1 LRSSTRTRARAY
13 LLITSR
19 FPLRTLIQIS
29 LAAALTTT
37 CNAGRAVDAIVAE
50 TFSRN
55 PEIKA
60 YESEIAAAR
69 GARRAAGE
77 WRNPE
82 ITTDVGAK
90 LVRDVPGGPDSN
102 GVLWTV
108 SALQTFEYPG
118 RVRLRKAIAN
128 RQIALA
134 ELELE
139 GFKAA
144 LAARVRA
151 VIFRAALS
159 EAKVSGTAEVSTR
172 FDELSS
178 VLSQRPVAGVAP
190 QLDLRIIE
198 SNAVALKR
206 RTLEAEREIQSARYT
221 LNQLRGVQ
229 PDAALDIP
237 QIDLTLAP
245 VPETATLLTTARRQN
260 YDIRTHVMEL
270 EQQGFKVQLALNER
284 WPAVQLGPFAHQ
296 ERADTNEYHFGI
308 GMTVPL
314 PLWNRNAGNIETER
328 ARAAKAEAE
337 LAAIAREVER
347 KVAEAAFL
355 YRSRREEAEKLQS
368 SILPQ
373 MREAAELADRNYRTG
388 ALPIATY
395 TEVQKQYLDSLDAF
409 FAAQSAAIE
418 ARQRL
423 EELTATRLDK
433 R

>member
-1 LRSSTRTRARAY
+1 MLV
-13 LLITSR
+13 
-19 FPLRTLIQIS
+19 PLCYGGSGTNS
-29 LAAALTTT
+29 LD
-37 CNAGRAVDAIVAE
+37 AVVAE
-50 TFSRN
+50 ALGHN
-55 PEIKA
+55 PEVKA
-60 YESEIAAAR
+60 YEAEIAAAR

-82 ITTDVGAK
+82 ITADAGAK

-118 RVRLRKAIAN
+118 RVRLRKAIGN
-128 RQIALA
+128 RQIAVA
-134 ELELE
+134 ELGLE
-139 GFKAA
+139 GFKSA
-144 LAARVRA
+144 LAAQLRA
-151 VIFRAALS
+151 LIYRAALRK
-159 EAKVSGTAEVSTR
+159 AKISGTGEVSTR

-178 VLSQRPVAGVAP
+178 VLSHRPTAGLIP

-198 SNAVALKR
+198 SNAGALKR
-206 RTLEAEREIQSARYT
+206 RALEAEREVQSVRFA
-221 LNQLRGVQ
+221 LNQLRGAR

-237 QIDLTLAP
+237 NVDLTLP
-245 VPETATLLTTARRQN
+245 SVPETATLLTMARRQN
-260 YDIRTHVMEL
+260 YDIQTHVMEL

-308 GMTVPL
+308 GATVPL

-328 ARAAKAEAE
+328 ARAAKVEAE
-337 LAAIAREVER
+337 LAAIVREVER
-347 KVAEAAFL
+347 KVADAAFI
-355 YRSRREEAEKLQS
+355 YASRREEAEKLQS

-373 MREAAELADRNYRTG
+373 MREAADLADRNYRTG

-395 TEVQKQYLDSLDAF
+395 AEVQKEYLDSLDAF

-418 ARQRL
+418 ARQQL
-423 EELTATRLDK
+423 EQLTATRFDK

>member
-1 LRSSTRTRARAY
+1 LKT
-13 LLITSR
+13 I
-19 FPLRTLIQIS
+19 IQIS
-29 LAAALTTT
+29 FAAMLAPLCYGGSGTASLDAL
-37 CNAGRAVDAIVAE
+37 VAE
-50 TFSRN
+50 AFGRN
-55 PEIKA
+55 PEIRA
-60 YESEIAAAR
+60 YEAEIAAAR
-69 GARRAAGE
+69 GARRTAGE

-82 ITTDVGAK
+82 ITADAGAK

-134 ELELE
+134 ELGLE

-144 LAARVRA
+144 LAAQVRA
-151 VIFRAALS
+151 LIYRAALS
-159 EAKVSGTAEVSTR
+159 RAKISGTGEVSTR

-178 VLSQRPVAGVAP
+178 VLSQRPAAGVIP

-206 RTLEAEREIQSARYT
+206 RALEAEREVQSARFA
-221 LNQLRGVQ
+221 LNQLRGAR

-237 QIDLTLAP
+237 NVVLTLPP
-245 VPETATLLTTARRQN
+245 VPETATLFTMARRQN

-270 EQQGFKVQLALNER
+270 EQQGFKVQLALDER

-296 ERADTNEYHFGI
+296 ERADTNEYHFGV
-308 GMTVPL
+308 GATVPL
-314 PLWNRNAGNIETER
+314 PLWNRNAGNIEMER

-337 LAAIAREVER
+337 LAAIVREAER
-347 KVAEAAFL
+347 KVAEAAFI
-355 YRSRREEAEKLQS
+355 YASRREEAEKLQS

-373 MREAAELADRNYRTG
+373 MREAADVADRNYRTG

-395 TEVQKQYLDSLDAF
+395 IEVQKQYLDSVDAL

-418 ARQRL
+418 AQQQL
-423 EELTATRLDK
+423 EQLTATRLGK

>member
-1 LRSSTRTRARAY
+1 MLA
-13 LLITSR
+13 
-19 FPLRTLIQIS
+19 PLCCGASGT
-29 LAAALTTT
+29 AAL
-37 CNAGRAVDAIVAE
+37 DALVAE
-50 TFSRN
+50 AFGRN
-55 PEIKA
+55 PEIRA
-60 YESEIAAAR
+60 YEAEIAAAR

-82 ITTDVGAK
+82 ITGDAGAK

-102 GVLWTV
+102 GVLWTI

-134 ELELE
+134 ELGLE

-144 LAARVRA
+144 LAAQVRA
-151 VIFRAALS
+151 LIYRAALS
-159 EAKVSGTAEVSTR
+159 KAKISGTGEVSTR

-178 VLSQRPVAGVAP
+178 VMSQRPAAGVIP

-198 SNAVALKR
+198 STAVALKR
-206 RTLEAEREIQSARYT
+206 RAREAEREIQSTRFA
-221 LNQLRGVQ
+221 LNQLRGTR

-237 QIDLTLAP
+237 NVDLTLPSA
-245 VPETATLLTTARRQN
+245 PETATLLTTARRQN

-308 GMTVPL
+308 GATLPL
-314 PLWNRNAGNIETER
+314 PLWNRNAGNIEMAR

-337 LAAIAREVER
+337 LAAIVREAER
-347 KVAEAAFL
+347 KVAEAAFI
-355 YRSRREEAEKLQS
+355 YASRREEAEKLQS
-368 SILPQ
+368 STLPQ
-373 MREAAELADRNYRTG
+373 MREAAGLADRNYRTG

-395 TEVQKQYLDSLDAF
+395 IEVQKQYLDSLDAF
-409 FAAQSAAIE
+409 FTAHSAAIE
-418 ARQRL
+418 ARQQL
-423 EELTATRLDK
+423 EQLTATRLDK

>member
-1 LRSSTRTRARAY
+1 LKAV
-13 LLITSR
+13 
-19 FPLRTLIQIS
+19 IQIS
-29 LAAALTTT
+29 FAVILVALCYGGSGT
-37 CNAGRAVDAIVAE
+37 NSLDALVAE
-50 TFSRN
+50 ALGRN
-55 PEIKA
+55 PEIRA
-60 YESEIAAAR
+60 YEAEIAAAR

-82 ITTDVGAK
+82 ITADMGSK

-128 RQIALA
+128 RQITLA
-134 ELELE
+134 EFGLE
-139 GFKAA
+139 GFKSA
-144 LAARVRA
+144 LAAQVRA
-151 VIFRAALS
+151 IIYRAALS
-159 EAKVSGTAEVSTR
+159 KAKISDTDEVSAR

-178 VLSQRPVAGVAP
+178 VLSNRPSAGVIP

-206 RTLEAEREIQSARYT
+206 RALESEREIQSARFA
-221 LNQLRGVQ
+221 LNQLRGSR
-229 PDAALDIP
+229 PDTALDIP
-237 QIDLTLAP
+237 NVDLTLP
-245 VPETATLLTTARRQN
+245 SVPETATLLTMARRQN

-308 GMTVPL
+308 GATVPL
-314 PLWNRNAGNIETER
+314 PLWNRNAGNIETKR

-337 LAAIAREVER
+337 LAAIGREVER
-347 KVAEAAFL
+347 KVADAAFI
-355 YRSRREEAEKLQS
+355 YSSRRKEAEKLQS

-373 MREAAELADRNYRTG
+373 MREAADLADRNYRTG
-388 ALPIATY
+388 ALPIVTY

-418 ARQRL
+418 ARQQL
-423 EELTATRLDK
+423 EQLTATRFDK

>member
-1 LRSSTRTRARAY
+1 LKTV
-13 LLITSR
+13 
-19 FPLRTLIQIS
+19 IQIS
-29 LAAALTTT
+29 FAVILLTLCYGGSGT
-37 CNAGRAVDAIVAE
+37 NSLDAVVAE
-50 TFSRN
+50 ALGRN
-55 PEIKA
+55 PETRA
-60 YESEIAAAR
+60 YEAEIAAAR
-69 GARRAAGE
+69 GARRATGE

-82 ITTDVGAK
+82 ITADAGAK

-134 ELELE
+134 ELGLE

-144 LAARVRA
+144 LAAQVRA
-151 VIFRAALS
+151 VIYRAALS
-159 EAKVSGTAEVSTR
+159 KAKFSGTGEVSTR

-178 VLSQRPVAGVAP
+178 VLSQRPAAGVAP

-198 SNAVALKR
+198 ANANALKR
-206 RTLEAEREIQSARYT
+206 RALEAEREIQSARFA
-221 LNQLRGVQ
+221 LNQLRGAR

-237 QIDLTLAP
+237 NVDLTLP
-245 VPETATLLTTARRQN
+245 SVPETATLLTTARRQN

-308 GMTVPL
+308 GATVPL
-314 PLWNRNAGNIETER
+314 PLWNRNAGNIETEK

-337 LAAIAREVER
+337 LGAIVREVER
-347 KVAEAAFL
+347 KVADAAFI
-355 YRSRREEAEKLQS
+355 YSSRREEAEKLQS
-368 SILPQ
+368 SILPE

-418 ARQRL
+418 ARQQL
-423 EELTATRLDK
+423 EQLTATRLNK

>member
-1 LRSSTRTRARAY
+1 VFVRALSRAVA
-13 LLITSR
+13 LFAFTSR
-19 FPLRTLIQIS
+19 FHLRTLIQIS

-37 CNAGRAVDAIVAE
+37 CNAGRAIDAIVAE
-50 TFSRN
+50 AFARN
-55 PEIKA
+55 PEIRA
-60 YESEIAAAR
+60 YEAEIAAAR

-82 ITTDVGAK
+82 ITADSGAK
-90 LVRDVPGGPDSN
+90 LVRDVPGGPDSD

-144 LAARVRA
+144 LAAQVRA
-151 VIFRAALS
+151 GIYRAALS
-159 EAKVSGTAEVSTR
+159 AAKISETGEVSTR

-178 VLSQRPVAGVAP
+178 VLSQRPVAGVVP

-198 SNAVALKR
+198 ANANGLKR
-206 RTLEAEREIQSARYT
+206 RALEAEREIQSARYS
-221 LNQLRGVQ
+221 LNQLRGAR

-245 VPETATLLTTARRQN
+245 IPETATLFTTARRQN

-270 EQQGFKVQLALNER
+270 EQQGFKVRLALNER

-347 KVAEAAFL
+347 KVADAAFL

-388 ALPIATY
+388 ALPITTY
-395 TEVQKQYLDSLDAF
+395 TEIQKQYIDSLDAF
-409 FAAQSAAIE
+409 FTAQSAAIE
-418 ARQRL
+418 ARQQL
-423 EELTATRLDK
+423 EQLTATRLDK
-433 R
+433 K

>member
-1 LRSSTRTRARAY
+1 MKTV
-13 LLITSR
+13 
-19 FPLRTLIQIS
+19 IQIS
-29 LAAALTTT
+29 FAVILVTLCYGGSGTNSLDAVVVEAL
-37 CNAGRAVDAIVAE
+37 G
-50 TFSRN
+50 RN
-55 PEIKA
+55 PEIRA
-60 YESEIAAAR
+60 YEAEIAATR

-82 ITTDVGAK
+82 ITADAGAK

-108 SALQTFEYPG
+108 SALQSFEYPG

-144 LAARVRA
+144 LAAQVRA
-151 VIFRAALS
+151 GIYRAALS
-159 EAKVSGTAEVSTR
+159 AAKISETGEVSTR

-178 VLSQRPVAGVAP
+178 VLSQRPAAGVAP

-198 SNAVALKR
+198 ANANALKR
-206 RTLEAEREIQSARYT
+206 RALEAEREIQSARFA
-221 LNQLRGVQ
+221 LNQLRGAR

-237 QIDLTLAP
+237 NVDLTLP
-245 VPETATLLTTARRQN
+245 SVPETATLLTTARRQN

-308 GMTVPL
+308 GATVPL
-314 PLWNRNAGNIETER
+314 PLWNRNAGNIETEK

-337 LAAIAREVER
+337 LGAIVREVER
-347 KVAEAAFL
+347 KVADAAFI
-355 YRSRREEAEKLQS
+355 YSSRREEAEKLQS
-368 SILPQ
+368 SILPE

-418 ARQRL
+418 ARQQL
-423 EELTATRLDK
+423 EQLTATRLNK

>member
-1 LRSSTRTRARAY
+1 LKT
-13 LLITSR
+13 
-19 FPLRTLIQIS
+19 FIQIT
-29 LAAALTTT
+29 LATAFTTL
-37 CNAGRAVDAIVAE
+37 CNAGTHDSSTIDGIVAE
-50 TFSRN
+50 AFARN

-60 YESEIAAAR
+60 YEAEIAAAR
-69 GARRAAGE
+69 GERRVAAE

-82 ITTDVGAK
+82 ITADAGAK

-108 SALQTFEYPG
+108 SALQNFEYPG

-144 LAARVRA
+144 LAAQIRA
-151 VIFRAALS
+151 VIYRAALS
-159 EAKVSGTAEVSTR
+159 QARISATGEVSTR

-178 VLSQRPVAGVAP
+178 VLSQRPAAGVAP

-198 SNAVALKR
+198 ANAVTLKR

-221 LNQLRGVQ
+221 LNKLRGAR
-229 PDAALDIP
+229 PDGALDIP

-245 VPETATLLTTARRQN
+245 VQETAALLAKARRQN

-308 GMTVPL
+308 GVTVPL
-314 PLWNRNAGNIETER
+314 PLWNRNAGNIEVAK
-328 ARAAKAEAE
+328 ARATKAEAE
-337 LAAIAREVER
+337 LAAVVREVER
-347 KVAEAAFL
+347 KIADAAFV
-355 YRSRREEAEKLQS
+355 YGSRREEADKLER

-388 ALPIATY
+388 ALPITTY
-395 TEVQKQYLDSLDAF
+395 TEVQKQYLDSVDAF
-409 FAAQSAAIE
+409 FAAQAAAIE
-418 ARQRL
+418 ARQQL
-423 EELTATRLDK
+423 EQLTATRVDK

>member
-1 LRSSTRTRARAY
+1 LKT
-13 LLITSR
+13 I
-19 FPLRTLIQIS
+19 IQIS
-29 LAAALTTT
+29 FAAMLAPLCCDAGGTASLDAL
-37 CNAGRAVDAIVAE
+37 VAE
-50 TFSRN
+50 AFGRN
-55 PEIKA
+55 PEIRA
-60 YESEIAAAR
+60 YEAEIAAAR

-82 ITTDVGAK
+82 ITADAGAK

-134 ELELE
+134 ELGLE

-144 LAARVRA
+144 LAAQVRGL
-151 VIFRAALS
+151 IYRAALS
-159 EAKVSGTAEVSTR
+159 KAKISGAGEVSTR

-178 VLSQRPVAGVAP
+178 VLSQRPAAGVIP

-206 RTLEAEREIQSARYT
+206 RAREAEREIQSARFA
-221 LNQLRGVQ
+221 LNQLRGAR

-237 QIDLTLAP
+237 SVDLTLP
-245 VPETATLLTTARRQN
+245 SVPETTTLLTTARRQN

-270 EQQGFKVQLALNER
+270 EQQGFKVQLALNQR

-308 GMTVPL
+308 GATVPL
-314 PLWNRNAGNIETER
+314 PLWNRNAGNIEAER

-337 LAAIAREVER
+337 LAAIIREVER
-347 KVAEAAFL
+347 KVADAAFI
-355 YRSRREEAEKLQS
+355 YASRREEAEKLQS
-368 SILPQ
+368 STLPQ
-373 MREAAELADRNYRTG
+373 MREAADLADRNYRTG

-395 TEVQKQYLDSLDAF
+395 TEVQKQYLDSLDAL

-418 ARQRL
+418 ARHQL
-423 EELTATRLDK
+423 EQLTTTRLDK

>member
-1 LRSSTRTRARAY
+1 LKT
-13 LLITSR
+13 I
-19 FPLRTLIQIS
+19 IQIS
-29 LAAALTTT
+29 FAAMLAPLWCYAGGTASLDAL
-37 CNAGRAVDAIVAE
+37 VAE
-50 TFSRN
+50 AFGRN
-55 PEIKA
+55 PEIRA
-60 YESEIAAAR
+60 YEAEIAAAR
-69 GARRAAGE
+69 GARRTAGE

-82 ITTDVGAK
+82 ITADAGAK

-144 LAARVRA
+144 LAAQIRA
-151 VIFRAALS
+151 VIYRAALS
-159 EAKVSGTAEVSTR
+159 EARISATGEVSTR

-178 VLSQRPVAGVAP
+178 VLSQRPAAGVAP

-198 SNAVALKR
+198 ANANALKR
-206 RTLEAEREIQSARYT
+206 RALEAEREIQSARYT
-221 LNQLRGVQ
+221 LNKLRGAR
-229 PDAALDIP
+229 PDAPLDIP
-237 QIDLTLAP
+237 NVDLTLP
-245 VPETATLLTTARRQN
+245 SVPETATLLATARRQN

-308 GMTVPL
+308 GVTVPL
-314 PLWNRNAGNIETER
+314 PLWNRNAGNIEMEK

-337 LAAIAREVER
+337 LAAIVREVER
-347 KVAEAAFL
+347 KIADAAFL
-355 YRSRREEAEKLQS
+355 YRSRREEADKLER

-388 ALPIATY
+388 ALPITTY
-395 TEVQKQYLDSLDAF
+395 TEMQKQYLDSIDAF
-409 FAAQSAAIE
+409 SAAQSAAIE
-418 ARQRL
+418 ARQQL
-423 EELTATRLDK
+423 EQLTATRLDK

>member
-1 LRSSTRTRARAY
+1 MLA
-13 LLITSR
+13 
-19 FPLRTLIQIS
+19 PLCCDAGGMAS
-29 LAAALTTT
+29 LDAL
-37 CNAGRAVDAIVAE
+37 VAE
-50 TFSRN
+50 ALARN
-55 PEIKA
+55 PEIRA
-60 YESEIAAAR
+60 YEAEIAVAR

-82 ITTDVGAK
+82 ITADAGAK
-90 LVRDVPGGPDSN
+90 LVRDVPGGLDSN

-118 RVRLRKAIAN
+118 RVRLRKTIAN

-134 ELELE
+134 ELGLE

-144 LAARVRA
+144 LAAQVRA
-151 VIFRAALS
+151 LIYRAALS
-159 EAKVSGTAEVSTR
+159 KAKTSGTGDVSTR

-178 VLSQRPVAGVAP
+178 VLSQRPAAGVIP

-206 RTLEAEREIQSARYT
+206 RALEAEREVQSARFA
-221 LNQLRGVQ
+221 LNQLRGAR
-229 PDAALDIP
+229 PDATLDIP
-237 QIDLTLAP
+237 NVDLTLP
-245 VPETATLLTTARRQN
+245 SVPETATLLMTARRQN

-284 WPAVQLGPFAHQ
+284 WPAVQVGPFAHQ
-296 ERADTNEYHFGI
+296 ERADTNEYHFGV
-308 GMTVPL
+308 GVTVPL
-314 PLWNRNAGNIETER
+314 PLWNRNAGNIETEK
-328 ARAAKAEAE
+328 ARAVKAEAE
-337 LAAIAREVER
+337 LAAIVREVER
-347 KVAEAAFL
+347 KVADTAFL
-355 YRSRREEAEKLQS
+355 YKSRREEAEKLQL

-373 MREAAELADRNYRTG
+373 MREAADLADRNYRTG
-388 ALPIATY
+388 ALSIATY

-418 ARQRL
+418 ARQQL
-423 EELTATRLDK
+423 EQLSATRLNK

>member
-1 LRSSTRTRARAY
+1 MLV
-13 LLITSR
+13 
-19 FPLRTLIQIS
+19 PLCYGGSGTPS
-29 LAAALTTT
+29 LDAL
-37 CNAGRAVDAIVAE
+37 VAE
-50 TFSRN
+50 AFARN
-55 PEIKA
+55 PEIRA
-60 YESEIAAAR
+60 YEAEIAATR
-69 GARRAAGE
+69 GARRTAGE

-82 ITTDVGAK
+82 ITADAGAK
-90 LVRDVPGGPDSN
+90 LVRDVPDGPDSN
-102 GVLWTV
+102 GVLWAV

-151 VIFRAALS
+151 MIYRAALS
-159 EAKVSGTAEVSTR
+159 DAKISGSGEVSTR

-178 VLSQRPVAGVAP
+178 VLSQRPAAGVAP

-198 SNAVALKR
+198 ANANALKR
-206 RTLEAEREIQSARYT
+206 RALEAEREIQSARYA
-221 LNQLRGVQ
+221 LNQLRGAR

-237 QIDLTLAP
+237 KINLTLAP
-245 VPETATLLTTARRQN
+245 VPETATLLATARRQN

-308 GMTVPL
+308 GVTLPL

-328 ARAAKAEAE
+328 ARASKAEAE
-337 LAAIAREVER
+337 LAAMVREVER
-347 KVAEAAFL
+347 KVADAAFL
-355 YRSRREEAEKLQS
+355 YRSRREEAENLQS
-368 SILPQ
+368 SILPR
-373 MREAAELADRNYRTG
+373 MREATEVADRNYRTG
-388 ALPIATY
+388 ALPITTY

-418 ARQRL
+418 ARQQL
-423 EELTATRLDK
+423 EQLTATRLDK

>member
-1 LRSSTRTRARAY
+1 LKTV
-13 LLITSR
+13 
-19 FPLRTLIQIS
+19 IQIS
-29 LAAALTTT
+29 FAVILAPLSYGGSGTNSLDAL
-37 CNAGRAVDAIVAE
+37 VAE
-50 TFSRN
+50 AFGRN
-55 PEIKA
+55 PEIRA
-60 YESEIAAAR
+60 YEAEIAAAR

-82 ITTDVGAK
+82 ITADAGAK

-134 ELELE
+134 ELGLE
-139 GFKAA
+139 EFKAA
-144 LAARVRA
+144 FAAQVRA
-151 VIFRAALS
+151 LIYRAALS
-159 EAKVSGTAEVSTR
+159 KARISGTGEVSTR

-178 VLSQRPVAGVAP
+178 VLSQRPAAGVIP

-206 RTLEAEREIQSARYT
+206 RAFEAEREIQRARFA
-221 LNQLRGVQ
+221 LNQLRGAR

-237 QIDLTLAP
+237 NVDLTLP
-245 VPETATLLTTARRQN
+245 SVPETATLLAMARRQN

-308 GMTVPL
+308 GATVPL
-314 PLWNRNAGNIETER
+314 PLWNRNAGNIEMER

-337 LAAIAREVER
+337 LAAIVREVER
-347 KVAEAAFL
+347 KVAEAAFICA
-355 YRSRREEAEKLQS
+355 SRREEAEKLQS
-368 SILPQ
+368 STLPQ
-373 MREAAELADRNYRTG
+373 IREAADLADRNYRTG

-395 TEVQKQYLDSLDAF
+395 IEVQKQYLDSVDAL

-418 ARQRL
+418 ARQQL
-423 EELTATRLDK
+423 EQLTATRLDK

>member
-1 LRSSTRTRARAY
+1 LKT
-13 LLITSR
+13 
-19 FPLRTLIQIS
+19 FIQIT
-29 LAAALTTT
+29 LATAFTTL
-37 CNAGRAVDAIVAE
+37 CNAGTAYHSAIDAIVAE
-50 TFSRN
+50 SFARN

-60 YESEIAAAR
+60 YEAEIAAAR
-69 GARRAAGE
+69 GGRRAAAE

-82 ITTDVGAK
+82 ITADAGAK

-144 LAARVRA
+144 LAAQIRA
-151 VIFRAALS
+151 VIYRAALS
-159 EAKVSGTAEVSTR
+159 EARISATGAVSTR
-172 FDELSS
+172 FGELSS
-178 VLSQRPVAGVAP
+178 VLSQRPAAGVAP

-198 SNAVALKR
+198 ANANALR
-206 RTLEAEREIQSARYT
+206 RRALEAEREIQSARYT
-221 LNQLRGVQ
+221 LNKLRGAH
-229 PDAALDIP
+229 PDGTLDIP
-237 QIDLTLAP
+237 QIELTLAP
-245 VPETATLLTTARRQN
+245 VPETAKLLRTARRQN
-260 YDIRTHVMEL
+260 YDIGTHVMEL

-308 GMTVPL
+308 GVTVPL
-314 PLWNRNAGNIETER
+314 PLWNRNAGNIEMER
-328 ARAAKAEAE
+328 ARAAKAEAQ
-337 LAAIAREVER
+337 LAAIVREVER
-347 KVAEAAFL
+347 KIADAAFL
-355 YRSRREEAEKLQS
+355 YRSRREEADKLER

-373 MREAAELADRNYRTG
+373 MREAAELADRSYRTG
-388 ALPIATY
+388 ALPITTY

-418 ARQRL
+418 ALQQL
-423 EELTATRLDK
+423 EQLTAIRLDK

>member
-1 LRSSTRTRARAY
+1 
-13 LLITSR
+13 
-19 FPLRTLIQIS
+19 LRTLIQIS

-37 CNAGRAVDAIVAE
+37 CDAGRAIDAVVAE
-50 TFSRN
+50 AFARN
-55 PEIKA
+55 PEIRA
-60 YESEIAAAR
+60 YEAEITAAR

-82 ITTDVGAK
+82 ITADAGAK

-128 RQIALA
+128 RQISLA

-144 LAARVRA
+144 LAAQIRA
-151 VIFRAALS
+151 VIYRAGLS
-159 EAKVSGTAEVSTR
+159 AAKISGTSEVSKR

-178 VLSQRPVAGVAP
+178 VLSQRPAAGVAP
-190 QLDLRIIE
+190 QLDFRIIE
-198 SNAVALKR
+198 ANAVALKR
-206 RTLEAEREIQSARYT
+206 RALEAEREIQSARYT
-221 LNQLRGVQ
+221 LNQLRGAH
-229 PDAALDIP
+229 PDAPLDIP
-237 QIDLTLAP
+237 QVDLTFAP
-245 VPETATLLTTARRQN
+245 VPDTATLLTTARRQN

-270 EQQGFKVQLALNER
+270 EQQGFKVKLALNER
-284 WPAVQLGPFAHQ
+284 WPAVQVGPFAHQ

-308 GMTVPL
+308 GVTMPL
-314 PLWNRNAGNIETER
+314 PLWNRNAGNIETEK

-337 LAAIAREVER
+337 LAAIVREVER
-347 KVAEAAFL
+347 KVADAAFL
-355 YRSRREEAEKLQS
+355 YKSRHEEAEKLQL

-373 MREAAELADRNYRTG
+373 MREAAEVADRSYRTG
-388 ALPIATY
+388 ALPITTY

-409 FAAQSAAIE
+409 FAAQSAAVE
-418 ARQRL
+418 ALQQLEQLTAKRL
-423 EELTATRLDK
+423 EK

>member
-1 LRSSTRTRARAY
+1 MLA
-13 LLITSR
+13 
-19 FPLRTLIQIS
+19 PLCCDASGTAS
-29 LAAALTTT
+29 LDAL
-37 CNAGRAVDAIVAE
+37 VAE
-50 TFSRN
+50 AFARN

-60 YESEIAAAR
+60 YEAEIAAAR
-69 GARRAAGE
+69 GGRRAAAE

-82 ITTDVGAK
+82 ITADAGAK

-134 ELELE
+134 QLGLE

-144 LAARVRA
+144 LAAQVRA
-151 VIFRAALS
+151 LIYRAALS
-159 EAKVSGTAEVSTR
+159 KAKISGTGEVSTR

-178 VLSQRPVAGVAP
+178 VMSQRPAAGVIP

-198 SNAVALKR
+198 SNGVALKR
-206 RTLEAEREIQSARYT
+206 RAREAEREIQSTRFA
-221 LNQLRGVQ
+221 LNQLRGTR

-237 QIDLTLAP
+237 NVDLTLP
-245 VPETATLLTTARRQN
+245 SVLETATLLTTARRQN
-260 YDIRTHVMEL
+260 YEIRTHVMEL
-270 EQQGFKVQLALNER
+270 EQQGYKVQLALNER

-308 GMTVPL
+308 GATVPL
-314 PLWNRNAGNIETER
+314 PLWNRNAGNIEMAR

-337 LAAIAREVER
+337 LAATVREAER
-347 KVAEAAFL
+347 KVAEAAFI
-355 YRSRREEAEKLQS
+355 YASRREEAEKLQS
-368 SILPQ
+368 STLPQ

-395 TEVQKQYLDSLDAF
+395 IEVQKQYLDSLDAF

-418 ARQRL
+418 ARQQL
-423 EELTATRLDK
+423 EQLTATRFDK